1 MKKTIISKIIIEV
14 GLIDLFIF
22 LDKKGYLDAFLNNT
36 YHHLGD
42 FKSNEFSSMP
52 DRWIAQAFVW
62 NKSPE
67 GWKVWSELAEEWKAY
82 LLEGISEE
90 DVIEWRITSAK

>member
-14 GLIDLFIF
+14 GMIDLFIF

-36 YHHLGD
+36 YNHLG
-42 FKSNEFSSMP
+42 KLIEASNRP
-52 DRWIAQAFVW
+52 DYWIAQAFVW

-67 GWKVWSELAEEWKAY
+67 GLNVWSELAEEWKAY
-82 LLEGISEE
+82 LLEGISED
-90 DVIEWRITSAK
+90 DVVEWRITSAK